1 MKKLDRYLSIFAL
14 VVVAGTPLLNKPV
27 TATEAALSAPAS
39 YNLNYQ
45 YDSSNGTFLLGTN
58 ALNTYPNGRITYDRT
73 VDSSYYNYSRLVD
86 NSLES
91 IVPLGLSITMTF
103 NRSNTSWAGGFAGS
117 RYLPTDTKIGSNN
130 TVGSIANK
138 VYLQFDN
145 QTNKDYKLFFDQSSK
160 GSEGYFT
167 YEIDDERY
175 YGDSVGSGTILMSH
189 TVLNRWYLPAYS
201 KVEIY
206 VNASSSAY
214 YFDAWYLQDLGESS
228 AFQEGIDAGY
238 DDAYE
243 DGYNN
248 SVSPLWDGLEVVVG
262 VTLNFILFI
271 ATLSI
276 FDISLLNIGIV
287 LVSILGLVW
296 VLKALR
302 G

>member
-39 YNLNYQ
+39 YDYSYRYNSSTTRFEYM
-45 YDSSNGTFLLGTN
+45 DSSVSIAQAYYVRTTGGGYF
-58 ALNTYPNGRITYDRT
+58 TYDHGP
-73 VDSSYYNYSRLVD
+73 YALVND
-86 NSLES
+86 LEQSLFIS
-91 IVPLGLSITMTF
+91 MTF
-103 NRSNTSWAGGFAGS
+103 QRSTTSWTQASPSLGYRA
-117 RYLPTDTKIGSNN
+117 TDTKIGSDN
-130 TVGSIANK
+130 TVGSIVNK

-145 QTNKDYKLFFDQSSK
+145 QTNKDYKIFFDQSSK

-175 YGDSVGSGTILMSH
+175 YGDQVGSGTILMGH
-189 TVLNRWYLPAYS
+189 TILNRWYLPAYS

-206 VNASSSAY
+206 VNATSSTY
-214 YFDAWYLQDLGESS
+214 YFDAWYLQDLGVS
-228 AFQEGIDAGY
+228 AAYDQGNQDGY
-238 DDAYE
+238 DEGYE